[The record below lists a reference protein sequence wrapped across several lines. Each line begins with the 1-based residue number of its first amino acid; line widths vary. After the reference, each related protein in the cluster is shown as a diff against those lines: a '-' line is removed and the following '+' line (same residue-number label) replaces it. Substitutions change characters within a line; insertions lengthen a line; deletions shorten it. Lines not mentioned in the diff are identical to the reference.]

1 MANNINARI
10 ENIIKFYNMG
20 GNPQQLM
27 QNMMMQNSD
36 IGQMKTQ
43 IQNMSQGRTP
53 KDFIVQMARQNGVTE
68 QNIQGLLKIL
78 DKN

>member
-1 MANNINARI
+1 MANDINARI

-27 QNMMMQNSD
+27 QNMMMQNSN

-68 QNIQGLLKIL
+68 QNIQELLKIL
-78 DKN
+78 GKN

>member
-27 QNMMMQNSD
+27 QNMMMQNSN
-36 IGQMKTQ
+36 IGQMKSQ

-78 DKN
+78 GKN

>member
-1 MANNINARI
+1 MANDINARV

-27 QNMMMQNSD
+27 QNMMMQNSN

-53 KDFIVQMARQNGVTE
+53 VEFIVQMAKQNGVSE

-78 DKN
+78 GKN

>member
-1 MANNINARI
+1 MANDINARI

-27 QNMMMQNSD
+27 QNMMMQNSN

-53 KDFIVQMARQNGVTE
+53 KEFIVQMARQNGVTE

-78 DKN
+78 GKN

>member
-1 MANNINARI
+1 MANDINARV

-20 GNPQQLM
+20 GNPQHLM
-27 QNMMMQNSD
+27 QNMMMQNSN

-53 KDFIVQMARQNGVTE
+53 VEFIVQMAKQNGVSE

-78 DKN
+78 GKN